1 VHSDNHPSSFTTTVK
16 STGEMST
23 LMVSNIAKATLFPL
37 IRHKENSYLCI
48 CTLTVD
54 GNSRKLLNGNNMPDP
69 YFNNKMRNAD
79 KERK

>member
-1 VHSDNHPSSFTTTVK
+1 MH
-16 STGEMST
+16 
-23 LMVSNIAKATLFPL
+23 LYA
-37 IRHKENSYLCI
+37 Y
-48 CTLTVD
+48 TVD